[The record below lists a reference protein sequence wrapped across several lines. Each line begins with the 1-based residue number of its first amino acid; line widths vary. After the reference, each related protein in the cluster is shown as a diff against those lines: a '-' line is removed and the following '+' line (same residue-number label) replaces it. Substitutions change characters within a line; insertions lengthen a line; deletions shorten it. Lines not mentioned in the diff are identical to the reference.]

1 MTQHPYKEHN
11 STAVLVV
18 VVVVV
23 VIVSVI
29 PELVVAVVVPVIA
42 VVVRG
47 KFVCLILRHL
57 RLQRN
62 F

>member
-1 MTQHPYKEHN
+1 MTRHPYKEPN

-18 VVVVV
+18 V
-23 VIVSVI
+23 VSVI

-42 VVVRG
+42 VVLVVVRG
-47 KFVCLILRHL
+47 KIVWLILRHL

>member
-1 MTQHPYKEHN
+1 MTRHPYKEPN

-18 VVVVV
+18 VV
-23 VIVSVI
+23 VSVI

-42 VVVRG
+42 VVVVVVRG
-47 KFVCLILRHL
+47 KIVWLILRHL